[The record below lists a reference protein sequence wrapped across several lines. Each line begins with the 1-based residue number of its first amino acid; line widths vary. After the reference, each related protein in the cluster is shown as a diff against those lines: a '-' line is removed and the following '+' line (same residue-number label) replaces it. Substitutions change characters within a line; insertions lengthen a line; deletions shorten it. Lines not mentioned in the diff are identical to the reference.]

1 MGLDALA
8 IRWAEQGQLPDALVR
23 TGIRQ
28 IVRSRRRSLQR
39 AKRHGAGEA
48 TRAFGQRMRSQPIAV
63 QTQAA
68 NEQHYELPAE
78 FFALVLGP
86 QRKYSCGWW
95 REGVRT
101 LDGAERAALE
111 ATCERAQ
118 LADGQ
123 RILELGCGWGSLTL
137 WMADRLPRSTII
149 AVSNSHSQREYILD
163 QAARRSLRNI
173 EVRVADM
180 NRFEFPAGLDR
191 VVSVEMFEHMR
202 NWPALVQRIADS
214 LVPGGK
220 FFMHVFCHREVPYLY
235 EDEDASDWMS
245 RYFFSGG
252 IMPSDAL
259 AAECQDHLALLR
271 QWRWDGTHYQRTAR
285 AWLDNLDRER
295 ERALA
300 ILSRT
305 YGAGQAGLWFQRW
318 RMFFMACEELFGYRA
333 GQEWWVTHSL
343 FERRA

>member
-8 IRWAEQGQLPDALVR
+8 IRWAEQGQLPDAWVR

-28 IVRSRRRSLQR
+28 VVRARRRSLIKAQHY
-39 AKRHGAGEA
+39 AAGNA
-48 TRAFGQRMRSQPIAV
+48 TSAFGRRLRAEPIAIL
-63 QTQAA
+63 TAAA
-68 NEQHYELPAE
+68 NAQHYELPAE
-78 FFALVLGP
+78 FFGLVLGP

-95 REGVRT
+95 PEGILT
-101 LDGAERAALE
+101 LDEAERAALE
-111 ATCERAQ
+111 ATCEHAG

-137 WMADRLPRSTII
+137 WMAERLPRSTII
-149 AVSNSHSQREYILD
+149 AVSNSHSQRAYILA

-180 NRFEFPAGLDR
+180 NSFEFPQGLDR

-202 NWPALVQRIADS
+202 NWPELVQRVAQA
-214 LVPGGK
+214 LRLGGK
-220 FFMHVFCHREVPYLY
+220 FFMHVFCHRAVPYLY
-235 EDEDASDWMS
+235 EDEGQSDWMS

-252 IMPSDAL
+252 MMPSDAL
-259 AAECQDHLALLR
+259 AAEFQDHMSLQQ

-295 ERALA
+295 HSALS
-300 ILSRT
+300 ILSEV
-305 YGAGQAGLWFQRW
+305 YGAANARLWFQRW
-318 RMFFMACEELFGYRA
+318 RMFFMACEELFGYRS
-333 GQEWWVTHSL
+333 GQEWWVAHYL
-343 FERRA
+343 FGKSA

>member
-28 IVRSRRRSLQR
+28 IVRARRRSLIKTQR
-39 AKRHGAGEA
+39 RAAGNA
-48 TRAFGQRMRSQPIAV
+48 SYAFGQRMRAGPIAIL
-63 QTQAA
+63 TAAA
-68 NEQHYELPAE
+68 NAQHYELPAE
-78 FFALVLGP
+78 FFGLVLGP

-95 REGVRT
+95 GEGVST
-101 LDGAERAALE
+101 LDEAERAALE
-111 ATCERAQ
+111 ATCEHAE

-137 WMADRLPRSTII
+137 WMAERLPRSTII
-149 AVSNSHSQREYILD
+149 AVSNSHSQRDYILA

-180 NRFEFPAGLDR
+180 NSFEFPQGLDR

-202 NWPALVQRIADS
+202 NWPALVQRVARS
-214 LVPGGK
+214 LGPQGK
-220 FFMHVFCHREVPYLY
+220 FFMHVFCHRDVPYLY
-235 EDEDASDWMS
+235 EDEDSSDWMS

-252 IMPSDAL
+252 MMPSEAL
-259 AAECQDHLALLR
+259 AAECQDHLLLQQ

-295 ERALA
+295 HGALS
-300 ILSRT
+300 ILSEV
-305 YGAGQAGLWFQRW
+305 YGAANAQLWFQRW
-318 RMFFMACEELFGYRA
+318 RMFFMACEELFGYRS
-333 GQEWWVTHSL
+333 GQEWWVAHYL
-343 FERRA
+343 FGKNA